1 MALANMGF
9 KDQIWSHFGD
19 QNCEREKSK
28 RREEEEEKKKKK
40 RKKKRSQKGM
50 ELTLGMSFNMD
61 HMEFVWNFRKVYEF
75 QT

>member
-19 QNCEREKSK
+19 QNREREKRK
-28 RREEEEEKKKKK
+28 RREEEKEKKKKK

-61 HMEFVWNFRKVYEF
+61 HMEFVWNSRKVYEF

>member
-1 MALANMGF
+1 MALTNMGF

-19 QNCEREKSK
+19 QNREREKSK

-50 ELTLGMSFNMD
+50 ELTLGMNSCM
-61 HMEFVWNFRKVYEF
+61 NFHTIAWLLVVPKPRVC
-75 QT
+75 